1 MSAAAHTVALGEIRD
16 VDGAGQ
22 NPYHVNEGN
31 RVRIQGLTARC
42 NGLEGNALCITD
54 SDEDEQSDGDGDAH
68 KSAAAPTSIGMTN
81 SNKADGCV
89 DVRQVKIEE
98 EVDELTMMLAVLE
111 KRTEGTKHVNVGKK
125 NCIGVLFILDVCDE
139 AGDVRDRG

>member
-1 MSAAAHTVALGEIRD
+1 MSAAAHTLALGEIRE
-16 VDGAGQ
+16 VDGAGK
-22 NPYHVNEGN
+22 NPYHVNEGS

-68 KSAAAPTSIGMTN
+68 TSAAALKSIGMTS
-81 SNKADGCV
+81 SNEADGCV

-98 EVDELTMMLAVLE
+98 EVDQLTIMLAVLE

-125 NCIGVLFILDVCDE
+125 NC
-139 AGDVRDRG
+139 

>member
-1 MSAAAHTVALGEIRD
+1 M
-16 VDGAGQ
+16 DGAGK
-22 NPYHVNEGN
+22 NPYHVNEGS
-31 RVRIQGLTARC
+31 RVRMHGLD
-42 NGLEGNALCITD
+42 GNALCITD
-54 SDEDEQSDGDGDAH
+54 SDEDEKSDGDGDAH

-81 SNKADGCV
+81 SKEADGCV

-111 KRTEGTKHVNVGKK
+111 KRTEGTKHVNVEKK
-125 NCIGVLFILDVCDE
+125 NCLGVVFILNVCDE